1 MRKFRGFKLHIILI
15 LLTMVSIVV
24 TSMLSAQSAYRAQE
38 QSLRNSYL
46 ESNEQYAQKLSYTT
60 QTTLQNMQ
68 NDLVN
73 SAKQLQFLQE
83 EQLPKELDQIWE
95 FRKNYFNSMLY
106 VDKQLKV
113 LAISSPFSTVK
124 VGDTMQTAGFLTASK
139 QRKPFIS
146 DPYIGATGKML
157 ILVTVPIFTDAG
169 EYNGMLAG
177 TIYLHEPNVLNETLT
192 QNFYSNGSFVFVVDE
207 TGQIIYHPQREQIG
221 EVLHKKIGDI
231 LGSAMSGKTD
241 LTNISNQEIFAGF
254 AQEKFTNWTI
264 VVATPS
270 DIVEGPSYEL
280 VKNMMVMSLPF
291 YVVIIVVVLFLAI
304 RISRP
309 LHQLARYS
317 ENILD
322 VKGGVNVQLPALKS
336 VVYEVKQLHHSIQ
349 ETVFELQRHIHQ
361 LDIDLQTDALTNI
374 LNRRTFNLAISDH
387 IESYTPFSLIF
398 VDIDFFKKVN
408 DTYGHLV
415 GDDVLKFLAKMMRE
429 LSREGDLCFRYGG
442 EEFAIII
449 PNNDRDTA
457 YTVAERLRKALETT
471 PSPTGE
477 AVKISLGIAVYPE
490 DGMKVKEII
499 AAADAALYRSKST
512 GRNKTT
518 IYKKNM

>member
-1 MRKFRGFKLHIILI
+1 MILT
-15 LLTMVSIVV
+15 LLTTIAVV
-24 TSMLSAQSAYRAQE
+24 LTFMLCVQSAYRAQK
-38 QSLRNSYL
+38 QSLENSYL
-46 ESNEQYAQKLSYTT
+46 ENNTQYAQKLSYTT
-60 QTTLQNMQ
+60 ENVLKNMQ
-68 NDLVN
+68 NDLSN
-73 SAKQLQFLQE
+73 SVKQLQVLSGDQLQ
-83 EQLPKELDQIWE
+83 KELDHIWE
-95 FRKNYFNSMLY
+95 FRKYYFNSMLY
-106 VDKQLKV
+106 VDKQLNV
-113 LAISSPFSTVK
+113 LAISSPFPTVK
-124 VGDTMQTAGFLTASK
+124 VGDTMQTAGFLAANK
-139 QRKPFIS
+139 QRQPFIS
-146 DPYIGATGKML
+146 EPYIGATGKML
-157 ILVTVPIFTDAG
+157 ILVTVPVFKDTG

-192 QNFYSNGSFVFVVDE
+192 QNFYSNGSLVFVTDD
-207 TGQIIYHPQREQIG
+207 TGQIIYHPKHKQIG
-221 EVLHKKIGDI
+221 GIVDEKSHTVLTASN
-231 LGSAMSGKTD
+231 LGKAVLINEK
-241 LTNISNQEIFAGF
+241 NQEIFSGF
-254 AQEKFTNWTI
+254 AQEKLTNWVI

-270 DIVEGPSYEL
+270 DIVKQPSYEL
-280 VKNMMVMSLPF
+280 IKNMVMMSLPF
-291 YVVIIVVVLFLAI
+291 FIIILVIVLFLAI

-309 LHQLARYS
+309 LYQLARYS
-317 ENILD
+317 ENIVN
-322 VKGGVNVQLPALKS
+322 VKGDVNTHLPPVKS

-387 IESYTPFSLIF
+387 IKSYTPFSLIF

-477 AVKISLGIAVYPE
+477 AVKISLGIAVYPD

-518 IYKKNM
+518 IYRKNM